1 MAQVTLMDQIAQL
14 IEEEVEKRVNERLKA
29 VLEKISK
36 TYDISL
42 RQLVRDLDAVAE
54 IPSTCCKGLTKKG
67 KRCCW
72 SAKTDGY
79 CNRHLDQKPVLRIK
93 RTPSVTTTVATAHT
107 HTLPPLFLAGCPAC
121 EKSRSSNNLSLLAM
135 CA

>member
-1 MAQVTLMDQIAQL
+1 MDQIAKL
-14 IEEEVEKRVNERLKA
+14 VEEEVEKRVNERLKA

-42 RQLVRDLDAVAE
+42 RQLVRDLDTIAE
-54 IPSTCCKGLTKKG
+54 APSTCCKGLKKNG
-67 KRCCW
+67 TRC
-72 SAKTDGY
+72 SFMAKTDGY

-93 RTPSVTTTVATAHT
+93 RTPSVTTTMATAHT

-121 EKSRSSNNLSLLAM
+121 EKSRSTNNLSLLAM

>member
-1 MAQVTLMDQIAQL
+1 MDQIAKL
-14 IEEEVEKRVNERLKA
+14 VEEEVEKRVNERLKA
-29 VLEKISK
+29 VLEKISQ

-54 IPSTCCKGLTKKG
+54 APSTCCKGLTKKG
-67 KRCCW
+67 KRCSW

-93 RTPSVTTTVATAHT
+93 RTPSVTTTTMAAAHT

-121 EKSRSSNNLSLLAM
+121 EKSRSTNNLTLLSM